1 MNVTLGPA
9 AQRMIEERISTGA
22 YASPEEVVTAALAA
36 LQRDEA
42 AGDFDAGEME
52 RLLDEGEHSGD
63 ALDAEQ
69 VFAEL
74 RDLRNRRAG
83 NVG

>member
-9 AQRMIEERISTGA
+9 AQRMIEERMRTGA

-42 AGDFDAGEME
+42 PGDFDAGEME
-52 RLLDEGEHSGD
+52 KLLDAGERSGEP
-63 ALDAEQ
+63 LDAEQ

-74 RDLRNRRAG
+74 RALRTRQAG
-83 NVG
+83 KVG

>member
-1 MNVTLGPA
+1 MNVTLGPV
-9 AQRMIEERISTGA
+9 AQRMIEERIRTGA

-42 AGDFDAGEME
+42 VGDFDADEME
-52 RLLDEGEHSGD
+52 KLLDEGERSGD

-74 RDLRNRRAG
+74 RDLRNRRPG
-83 NVG
+83 KVG